1 MVPFQAVSRTFGMGT
16 LCLTLV
22 ACYPQQLDVGN
33 AETAAELAPSL
44 DALREMAPEYH
55 RRLEDGTFDSL
66 SLLEQWDFVAE
77 IRELEDAR
85 WKAERGSFQ
94 AEQRQR
100 TLEFLDSIEAMPSE
114 YAEESLAFRRKILLR
129 ELKLESDS
137 LRMEN
142 WASGFAR
149 IPTVKDAPR

>member
-1 MVPFQAVSRTFGMGT
+1 MVPFQSVSRTFGTGA
-16 LCLTLV
+16 LCLALV
-22 ACYPQQLDVGN
+22 ACYPQQLDIGD

-77 IRELEDAR
+77 IRELEDEQ
-85 WKAERGSFQ
+85 WKTERAGFQ
-94 AEQRQR
+94 TEQRQR

-114 YAEESLAFRRKILLR
+114 YAEESLAFWRERLLI

-149 IPTVKDAPR
+149 PPTVKEAPR